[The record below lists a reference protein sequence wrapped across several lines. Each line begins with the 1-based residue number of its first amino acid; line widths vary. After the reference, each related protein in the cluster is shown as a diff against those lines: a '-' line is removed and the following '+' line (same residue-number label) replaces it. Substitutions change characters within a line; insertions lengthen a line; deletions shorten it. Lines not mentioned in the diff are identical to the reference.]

1 MKNNKYILWATA
13 VLCFTMS
20 CNVLDTRE
28 DIMYTDEMIASNY
41 NTIKGFGYTAY
52 SYVRNGFQSID
63 GNLFAPVSD
72 EAEQT
77 ASTSQS
83 QLFNTAS
90 WNAFNNPDDVY
101 ENDYEGIRAA
111 NYFLENYK
119 NYKTLLAVNRDTLT
133 DNGHQYR
140 LDIADVG
147 WLYQENRVLRAYFYF
162 DLLKRYGG
170 VPLVTQTFSID
181 DNTNVPRS
189 NFDSIVNFIVSEVD
203 AVKDSLQTNWKL
215 YDQNRDGRLTKAAA
229 LTLKARTLLYAAS
242 PLHNPTNDIT
252 KWEKA
257 AEAAYAVIA
266 LNQFSL
272 HSSYRDLF
280 LKDNTAISN
289 ETIWAIR
296 LGPDNQMERKNYPIS
311 TPGGNSGVTPSHN
324 LVSAYEYKGT
334 PDPQNP
340 YANRDPRL
348 AYSVVT
354 HGSSWNNR
362 TIDIRPGGSDQAT
375 NPNAS
380 RTGYYLKKFLNDGLN
395 LVQGETQLR
404 SWIMMRYAE
413 VLLDYAEA
421 MNEAFGP
428 DDAHGWGLSA
438 RDAVNAVRNRPG
450 VQMPSVIA
458 NNQAEMRNRIKHE
471 RQIELAFEDHRYW
484 DLLRWKDAE
493 SLLNQPLKGIRVTKN
508 NGGNYTYTEFVVERR
523 SFVAP
528 KMYCYPLPQ
537 IEISKSN
544 GILSQNAGW

>member
-1 MKNNKYILWATA
+1 MKKKYIIGAIA
-13 VLCFTMS
+13 VMCFTTA

-52 SYVRNGFQSID
+52 TYVRNGFQAID
-63 GNLFAPVSD
+63 GNLFAAVSD

-101 ENDYEGIRAA
+101 RNDYEGIRAA

-119 NYKTLLAVNRDTLT
+119 NYKKLLAVNRDTLT
-133 DNGHQYR
+133 DNGYQYR
-140 LDIADVG
+140 LDVADIG
-147 WLYQENRVLRAYFYF
+147 WLYKENRILRAYFYF

-170 VPLVTQTFSID
+170 VPLVTNTLSID
-181 DNTNVPRS
+181 DNTNLPRKDF
-189 NFDSIVNFIVSEVD
+189 NEIVNFIVSEVD
-203 AVKDSLQTNWKL
+203 AVKDSLQTDWKS

-242 PLHNPTNDIT
+242 PLHNSTNELA

-257 AEAAYAVIA
+257 AEAAHAIIA

-272 HSSYRDLF
+272 HTSYRDLF
-280 LKDNTAISN
+280 LKDNAAISK

-311 TPGGNSGVTPSHN
+311 TPGGNSGITPSHN

-348 AYSVVT
+348 NYSVVT
-354 HGSSWNNR
+354 PGSSWNNR
-362 TIDIRPGGSDQAT
+362 TIDISAGGSDQTT
-375 NPNAS
+375 NQNAS

-428 DDAHGWGLSA
+428 DDAHGWGLSS
-438 RDAVNAVRNRPG
+438 RDAVNAVRNRTG
-450 VQMPSVIA
+450 VQMPPVVA
-458 NNQAEMRNRIKHE
+458 NNQAEMRDRIKHE
-471 RQIELAFEDHRYW
+471 RQIELAFEDHRNW

-493 SLLNQPLKGIRVTKN
+493 SILNQPLEGIKVTKDE
-508 NGGNYTYTEFVVERR
+508 GGNTTYSEFMVERR
-523 SFVAP
+523 SFIAP
-528 KMYCYPLPQ
+528 KMYYYPLPQ
-537 IEISKSN
+537 TEISKSN
-544 GILSQNAGW
+544 GVLTQNPEW

>member
-1 MKNNKYILWATA
+1 
-13 VLCFTMS
+13 MS